1 MPQLASLGHTAER
14 DLTVVYQKD
23 TLNLVISDYFKALYD
38 RGNLRLKLPPSREFK
53 ATSPTPPPSHNIL
66 FLKAEFRMTNLNQ
79 IHDH

>member
-14 DLTVVYQKD
+14 DLTLTVVYQKD

-53 ATSPTPPPSHNIL
+53 ATSPPPPPPPLPIT
-66 FLKAEFRMTNLNQ
+66 FLRLNFA
-79 IHDH
+79 

>member
-53 ATSPTPPPSHNIL
+53 ATSPPPPPIT
-66 FLKAEFRMTNLNQ
+66 FVRLNFA
-79 IHDH
+79 

>member
-53 ATSPTPPPSHNIL
+53 ATSPPPPPSHNIC
-66 FLKAEFRMTNLNQ
+66 KAEFRMTNLNQ

>member
-38 RGNLRLKLPPSREFK
+38 RGNLRLKLPPSGEFK
-53 ATSPTPPPSHNIL
+53 ATSPPPPPL
-66 FLKAEFRMTNLNQ
+66 P
-79 IHDH
+79 

>member
-53 ATSPTPPPSHNIL
+53 ATALTPPPPPITFF
-66 FLKAEFRMTNLNQ
+66 FLRLNFA
-79 IHDH
+79 

>member
-53 ATSPTPPPSHNIL
+53 ATSPPPPPPIT
-66 FLKAEFRMTNLNQ
+66 FVRLNFA
-79 IHDH
+79 